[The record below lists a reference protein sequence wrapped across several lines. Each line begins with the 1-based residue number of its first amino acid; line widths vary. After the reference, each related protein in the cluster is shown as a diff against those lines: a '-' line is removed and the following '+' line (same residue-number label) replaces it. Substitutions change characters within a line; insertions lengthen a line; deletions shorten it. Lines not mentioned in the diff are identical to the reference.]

1 VREAELLAQR
11 VADDDR
17 DASIPPRSRRRIA
30 RCDGV
35 VASGMLSHV
44 GNLKLS
50 ADRSSVCSLSAS
62 GADPRA
68 LRSVHSF
75 GDQLR

>member
-35 VASGMLSHV
+35 VASGMLGHV

-50 ADRSSVCSLSAS
+50 ADRTSGSAMPASVRSA
-62 GADPRA
+62 GA
-68 LRSVHSF
+68 LRGVHSF